1 MKTPSITQQD
11 LWLLK
16 TILRAG
22 RITLA
27 EINQLWLDS
36 EWSDG
41 VEFSRSTFIR
51 HRRAI
56 ESIFEIII
64 GCDRKDDFCYYIENP
79 EDLQTAN
86 IQNWMINSL
95 SASSLLKEYKDIR
108 DQVLIEDICGQE
120 YLEKILQAIRNR
132 QMLHLSYVRFGK
144 GESST
149 IDVEPYCVKLH
160 HQRWYV
166 IVRNPKSKHDNLTTY
181 ALDRIKQLEIIADSH
196 FYLPKDFS
204 AGEFFKNFFGVFVNA
219 EIQPERIVIRA
230 FGTQA
235 DYFRTLSLH
244 PSQKE
249 LSSFSNGTETF
260 TDFEYNLSVTP
271 DFVNEL
277 LSKSDKIEVLQPASL
292 RKKMQEQIA
301 KMTIR
306 YQDN

>member
-16 TILRAG
+16 IILRAG

-27 EINQLWLDS
+27 EINQLWLNSDL
-36 EWSDG
+36 SDG

-51 HRRAI
+51 HRNAI
-56 ESIFEIII
+56 ESIFKIII
-64 GCDRKDDFCYYIENP
+64 GCDRKDGFRYYIENP

-86 IQNWMINSL
+86 IQNWMVNAL
-95 SASSLLKEYKDIR
+95 SASSLLTEYKSIK
-108 DQVLIEDICGQE
+108 DQILIEDICGQE
-120 YLEKILQAIRNR
+120 YLEKILQAISNH
-132 QMLHLSYVRFGK
+132 QLLHLSYERFGK

-166 IVRNPKSKHDNLTTY
+166 IVRNPKSKHENLTTY

-196 FYLPKDFS
+196 FDLPKEFS
-204 AGEFFKNFFGVFVNA
+204 AGAFFNNFFGVFVNA

-235 DYFRTLSLH
+235 DYFRTLPLH
-244 PSQKE
+244 LSQKE
-249 LSSFSNGTETF
+249 LSSCNEGIETYS
-260 TDFEYNLSVTP
+260 DFEYKLSVTP

-277 LSKSDKIEVLQPASL
+277 LSKGDKIEVLQPASL
-292 RKKMQEQIA
+292 RKKMQEEIA

-306 YQDN
+306 YQET